1 MKNNALSPPV
11 SRYGSSTVTVI
22 AQMTDGTMKAASQDA
37 TRRSRGESD
46 AESEAAFGFLV
57 GDHVHVDLAGPL
69 HDPRADA
76 LLEDARPPG
85 SSRGADHQLG
95 GVDLAGEIQ

>member
-1 MKNNALSPPV
+1 
-11 SRYGSSTVTVI
+11 
-22 AQMTDGTMKAASQDA
+22 MTDGTMTAASHDA

-46 AESEAAFGFLV
+46 ANPKAAFGFLV

-69 HDPRADA
+69 DDRRADT

-85 SSRGADHQLG
+85 PAGGADHQLG
-95 GVDLAGEIQ
+95 GVDLTGEIE